1 VSPRKKGRG
10 HLINRLLI
18 VDNEPDILKLASF
31 FLRKNGYEIL
41 IATNGEMAIAIAKE
55 SKPNLILLDIKMPDI
70 GGHEVFRRIREEQ
83 GLAKVPIIFMTAD
96 TDFHLFKNTKFPGNV
111 SFLMKPFKMTALLSK
126 IKQYE

>member
-1 VSPRKKGRG
+1 M
-10 HLINRLLI
+10 INRLLI